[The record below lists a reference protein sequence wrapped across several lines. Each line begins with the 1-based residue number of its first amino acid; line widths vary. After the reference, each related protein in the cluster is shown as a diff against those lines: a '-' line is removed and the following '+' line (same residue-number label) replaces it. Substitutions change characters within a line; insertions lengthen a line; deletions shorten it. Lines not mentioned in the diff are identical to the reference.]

1 MWSVFVDR
9 YKPLLYDG
17 SCRCILVFCLFFR
30 AVVASYPWQAG
41 AEGRKLPISDS
52 SRKVC
57 SFSWWKYIVMSEE
70 DYRQD
75 GSLVLIHEKNAF
87 ILLSHIG
94 FGMDALSAYFS
105 LV

>member
-52 SRKVC
+52 SRE
-57 SFSWWKYIVMSEE
+57 KYVL
-70 DYRQD
+70 
-75 GSLVLIHEKNAF
+75 LVGGN
-87 ILLSHIG
+87 IL
-94 FGMDALSAYFS
+94 
-105 LV
+105 